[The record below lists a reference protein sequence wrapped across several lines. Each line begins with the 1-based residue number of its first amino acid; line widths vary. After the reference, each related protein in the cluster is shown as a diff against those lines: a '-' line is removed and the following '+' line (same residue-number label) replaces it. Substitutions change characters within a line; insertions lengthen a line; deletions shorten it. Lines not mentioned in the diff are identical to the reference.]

1 MKKISL
7 AVKKVRE
14 PLACCTHLRL
24 SMAGTSAIVAPCARP
39 RRTMHP
45 FNRNS
50 PAAPTQPKPA
60 QLENKPSST
69 ASMQTL
75 PPPPFSAPACARSSE
90 RTRIANAHA
99 HTRTHART
107 RARARTHTHTHTRT
121 HARTHTHTC
130 LLSLALNLFFSH
142 TQPRMSCFHRMN
154 LGPRSRVLPSPS
166 CSCPLSTT
174 GWILTR
180 LPQSCPEDPIR
191 IGERGRR
198 GSEGG
203 QGPCAAAS
211 PKTSESATFAQCT
224 NAGGVYR
231 VRKLRRRGAGGQARA
246 DAGARGCGGHGAVP
260 RGGPALATDPR
271 TNQVERGSLFEKP
284 FRTFSFIPSV
294 LSYPLRFVTCEFRG
308 QSRKTARIGWA
319 L

>member
-1 MKKISL
+1 M
-7 AVKKVRE
+7 VRTVCSE
-14 PLACCTHLRL
+14 PLAADAAKAMRGQGDAARSTSRRFRLRL
-24 SMAGTSAIVAPCARP
+24 GEL
-39 RRTMHP
+39 
-45 FNRNS
+45 
-50 PAAPTQPKPA
+50 PT
-60 QLENKPSST
+60 
-69 ASMQTL
+69 
-75 PPPPFSAPACARSSE
+75 
-90 RTRIANAHA
+90 H
-99 HTRTHART
+99 
-107 RARARTHTHTHTRT
+107 ARARTHTHTHTRT

-211 PKTSESATFAQCT
+211 PKTSESATLP
-224 NAGGVYR
+224 
-231 VRKLRRRGAGGQARA
+231 VRAAHERRRSLQGAQTPPARRGGQARA